1 MLETFETFTG
11 RISEAYEALSDVVT
25 DKLDEVMDKQ
35 KDFADSLRDAS
46 GGLVQEVTK
55 LDAWGN
61 EMPGFELTDYRK
73 KAAYIEAYGNT
84 LENTSKRLKDAF
96 GEDVAG
102 YTEFMQQIRDDGE
115 DGLHAAY
122 LLQQMSDE
130 DLRDYIQ
137 GYQHYNSVIDNEA
150 QSQYADEVG
159 AVKRMWEAGTKGLS
173 EEFLKEFGEL
183 PEGFFN
189 LGAESGENFGEA
201 FAEEFQ
207 TVLDDVLLSVNDSMS
222 SFNLKFAEAGN
233 PNTTSVSYQPSYYI
247 LPSRGE
253 STHSQLMSI
262 RDNETLNRMR
272 GGY

>member
-1 MLETFETFTG
+1 
-11 RISEAYEALSDVVT
+11 
-25 DKLDEVMDKQ
+25 
-35 KDFADSLRDAS
+35 
-46 GGLVQEVTK
+46 
-55 LDAWGN
+55 
-61 EMPGFELTDYRK
+61 
-73 KAAYIEAYGNT
+73 
-84 LENTSKRLKDAF
+84 
-96 GEDVAG
+96 
-102 YTEFMQQIRDDGE
+102 
-115 DGLHAAY
+115 
-122 LLQQMSDE
+122 
-130 DLRDYIQ
+130 
-137 GYQHYNSVIDNEA
+137 
-150 QSQYADEVG
+150 
-159 AVKRMWEAGTKGLS
+159 MWEAGTKGLS